1 MPAVVKQVQL
11 GTILYSLP
19 FVDEIPMDDDD
30 IAALRESIRK
40 KGRVREPVLCWQEH
54 KANGRETIV
63 DGAHRVTLAAE
74 LGLEAV
80 PRRYQSFDSEEA
92 AREECKDLNE
102 NRRQLS
108 EEQKRVRR
116 GSRIERVA
124 AARAEGQSTRTI
136 AAAEG
141 VSQSQVQRD
150 LEAAEHGQN
159 GQQEGIQIEPPGSI
173 SPPEVTRQG
182 GGTYPAKRKL
192 LCDKCK
198 RLGIQAVDC
207 AGCKLVRDAA
217 AKKKK
222 AAAAK
227 KKAAKKQPAEVKDQT
242 GAVVPDQC
250 RDAFADP
257 SLVDLVGELETVAS
271 MMTPESWITRAGKL
285 CAHYPFILIE
295 KAKEHAWEALHQLQI
310 AVSDIKAGVAY
321 AVCPAC
327 AGTKTAKTGNPCQRC
342 RGCGHVPEWKWREM
356 EADKAKS

>member
-1 MPAVVKQVQL
+1 MPSVVKQVQL

-19 FVDEIPMDDDD
+19 FIDEIEMDADD

-92 AREECKDLNE
+92 AREECKDLNLD
-102 NRRQLS
+102 RRQLS
-108 EEQKRVRR
+108 DEAKRVRR
-116 GSRIERVA
+116 SGRIEQIAELRSQGHSV
-124 AARAEGQSTRTI
+124 RAI
-136 AAAEG
+136 AEEVG
-141 VSQSQVQRD
+141 VSPSQVHRD
-150 LEAAEHGQN
+150 IEDASGVPGGTVATPN
-159 GQQEGIQIEPPGSI
+159 GQ
-173 SPPEVTRQG
+173 VTG
-182 GGTYPAKRKL
+182 LDGKKHSAGKGPL
-192 LCDKCK
+192 LCDKCQ

-285 CAHYPFILIE
+285 TAHYPFILIE